1 MKSAGGPDLVELNLP
16 KATVVDGR
24 FVFDEQPGF
33 DGDGMGFDDEA
44 SNRTRDAIL
53 RLYDNEKFHGHV
65 VRLMGWVGRKK
76 GLQSLQI
83 DPGDEDFSGACE
95 VVHRRLM
102 DGPLG
107 SYMGRLG
114 DQALEDVIVCLA
126 GFGPVLWNVQAEV
139 QERKKATAQAT
150 ALRKRNED
158 SEQNG
163 GEDD

>member
-1 MKSAGGPDLVELNLP
+1 MESAGGEIQELNLP

-44 SNRTRDAIL
+44 SSRTRDAIL
-53 RLYDNEKFHGHV
+53 RLYDSEKFSGHI
-65 VRLMGWVGRKK
+65 RGLMGWVGRKK

-107 SYMGRLG
+107 AYMGRLG

-126 GFGPVLWNVQAEV
+126 GFGPVFWGV
-139 QERKKATAQAT
+139 QEEMRQKKRAAASQAA
-150 ALRKRNED
+150 ALRKRNEESD
-158 SEQNG
+158 KDG
-163 GEDD
+163 GKDD

>member
-1 MKSAGGPDLVELNLP
+1 MTGTSGNDEELNLP

-33 DGDGMGFDDEA
+33 DDGEGFESEA

-53 RLYDNEKFHGHV
+53 RLYGHEKFHGHV

-83 DPGDEDFSGACE
+83 DQGDEDFQGACE

-107 SYMGRLG
+107 AYMGTLG

-126 GFGPVLWNVQAEV
+126 GFGPVLWGV
-139 QERKKATAQAT
+139 QEEVRERKNAVARAA
-150 ALRKRNED
+150 ALRKRNEN
-158 SEQNG
+158 EQHDG
-163 GEDD
+163 GDND

>member
-1 MKSAGGPDLVELNLP
+1 MELAGGEVQELNLP

-33 DGDGMGFDDEA
+33 DSDDMGFDDEA
-44 SNRTRDAIL
+44 RNRTKDAIL
-53 RLYDNEKFHGHV
+53 RLYDSEKFHGHV

-83 DPGDEDFSGACE
+83 DQGDEDFSGACE

-107 SYMGRLG
+107 AHLGRLG

-126 GFGPVLWNVQAEV
+126 GFGPVFWGV
-139 QERKKATAQAT
+139 QEEMRGRKKAVASAA
-150 ALRKRNED
+150 ALRKRNEND
-158 SEQNG
+158 DENG
-163 GEDD
+163 GDDD

>member
-1 MKSAGGPDLVELNLP
+1 MDTTGDVTKAVEIPIVSISGGC
-16 KATVVDGR
+16 VVSDIDTGDDHYD
-24 FVFDEQPGF
+24 FVDQET
-33 DGDGMGFDDEA
+33 

-53 RLYDNEKFHGHV
+53 RLYDSEKFHGHV

-83 DPGDEDFSGACE
+83 DKGDEDFSGACE

-107 SYMGRLG
+107 EHLGRLG

-126 GFGPVLWNVQAEV
+126 GFGPVFWGV
-139 QERKKATAQAT
+139 QEELRQRKRDAVSAAS
-150 ALRKRNED
+150 LRKRNED
-158 SEQNG
+158 DEQDG
-163 GEDD
+163 GSDD

>member
-1 MKSAGGPDLVELNLP
+1 MDMTGDVAEVILP
-16 KATVVDGR
+16 KATVIDGR

-33 DGDGMGFDDEA
+33 DDGDDFDSEA
-44 SNRTRDAIL
+44 SNRTRAAIV
-53 RLYDNEKFHGHV
+53 RLYGHEKFHGHI
-65 VRLMGWVGRKK
+65 VRLLGWVGRKK

-83 DPGDEDFSGACE
+83 DPGDEDFAGACE

-107 SYMGRLG
+107 AHMGRLG

-126 GFGPVLWNVQAEV
+126 GFGPVFWGVQEEMR
-139 QERKKATAQAT
+139 ERKKTAAQTA
-150 ALRKRNED
+150 ALRKRNEND
-158 SEQNG
+158 EQDG